1 MIKNIIIGLFAGVV
15 SGLFA
20 SGGGM
25 IVVPAFINILK
36 MDEPRSESYFCFFNI
51 ANGNSKRLFLFQE

>member
-1 MIKNIIIGLFAGVV
+1 MIKNIIIGLSAGVV

-36 MDEPRSESYFCFFNI
+36 MEEPRCKSNLCFCNI
-51 ANGNSKRLFLFQE
+51 AYGNCK

>member
-1 MIKNIIIGLFAGVV
+1 MIKNVIIGLFAGVV

-25 IVVPAFINILK
+25 IVVPAFISILK
-36 MDEPRSESYFCFFNI
+36 MDEPRSESYFCFRNI
-51 ANGNSKRLFLFQE
+51 TNGNSK

>member
-1 MIKNIIIGLFAGVV
+1 MIKKIVIGLFAGVV

-25 IVVPAFINILK
+25 IVVPAFISVLK
-36 MDEPRSESYFCFFNI
+36 MDEPRGKSNICFCNTS
-51 ANGNSKRLFLFQE
+51 NGNNK

>member
-25 IVVPAFINILK
+25 IVVPAFISILK
-36 MDEPRSESYFCFFNI
+36 MDEPRSKSYICFCNI
-51 ANGNSKRLFLFQE
+51 ANGNSK

>member
-1 MIKNIIIGLFAGVV
+1 MIKKVVIGLFAGVV

-25 IVVPAFINILK
+25 IVVPAFISVLK
-36 MDEPRSESYFCFFNI
+36 MDEPRCKSNICFCNTS
-51 ANGNSKRLFLFQE
+51 NGNSK

>member
-1 MIKNIIIGLFAGVV
+1 MIKNVIIGLFAGAV

-25 IVVPAFINILK
+25 IVVPAFISVLK
-36 MDEPRSESYFCFFNI
+36 MDEPRSEGYICVCNI
-51 ANGNSKRLFLFQE
+51 ANGNSK

>member
-1 MIKNIIIGLFAGVV
+1 MIKNVIIGLFAGVV

-25 IVVPAFINILK
+25 IVVPAFINVLK
-36 MDEPRSESYFCFFNI
+36 MDEPRSKGNFCFCNI
-51 ANGNSKRLFLFQE
+51 ANGHRK